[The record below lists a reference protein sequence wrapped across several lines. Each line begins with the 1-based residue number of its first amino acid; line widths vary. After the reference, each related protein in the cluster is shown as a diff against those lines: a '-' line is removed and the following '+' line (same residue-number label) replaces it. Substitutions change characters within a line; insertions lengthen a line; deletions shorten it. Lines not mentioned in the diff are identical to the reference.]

1 MSGIEA
7 KPTLTDAQRAKIEKN
22 RQRALL
28 LRQARLSS
36 RPYPQTKPSD
46 RTEKAASSGRVIDT
60 GAGFLLEEEPEE
72 DESSQVKIVH
82 EPGPLLGGAPS
93 VCVECNKG
101 FQDSYIY
108 SHFEYEVCD
117 ECRDS
122 EGKHSLMTK
131 TDAKQSYLL
140 KDADL
145 ERREPVLKFIVRKNP
160 HNPRWGDM
168 KLYLALQV
176 EKRALEVWGS
186 MEKIEQEKEQ
196 REANKEKAKQKQF
209 DKKVKNLRRAVRS
222 SLWTK
227 DTQSH
232 THTYGPEVY
241 DEDSDMYSKTC
252 TSCQHTLSYE
262 KM

>member
-1 MSGIEA
+1 MSDTDG
-7 KPTLTDAQRAKIEKN
+7 KSTLSDAQRAKIEKN

-36 RPYPQTKPSD
+36 RPYPQTKPTD
-46 RTEKAASSGRVIDT
+46 RAEKVTSLGRVIDT
-60 GAGFLLEEEPEE
+60 GAGFLLEDEPEE
-72 DESSQVKIVH
+72 EQSGQAKIVH
-82 EPGPLLGGAPS
+82 EPGPLLGGAPLT
-93 VCVECNKG
+93 CVECTKG

-108 SHFEYEVCD
+108 AHFEYEVCD
-117 ECRDS
+117 ECKDT
-122 EGKHSLMTK
+122 EDKHSLIAK
-131 TDAKQSYLL
+131 TDAKQLYLL

-145 ERREPVLKFIVRKNP
+145 DRREPALKFIVRKNP
-160 HNPRWGDM
+160 HNPRWGEM

-176 EKRALEVWGS
+176 EKRALEIWGS
-186 MEKIEQEKEQ
+186 SEKIEEAREE
-196 REANKEKAKQKQF
+196 REANKEKAKQKKF
-209 DKKVKNLRRAVRS
+209 DKKVQNLRRAVRS

-232 THTYGPEVY
+232 THTYGPEAY

-252 TSCQHTLSYE
+252 TSCKHTLSYE